1 MVLFSPL
8 PLGLMQVW
16 ASVGEGFWYAR
27 SAEFLQQPLMQ
38 TLVWLRIRGNL
49 LFGVGVIAL
58 AWFVFRRFL
67 GPRETSPAEA
77 HLPVAEA

>member
-1 MVLFSPL
+1 VSVLIP
-8 PLGLMQVW
+8 G
-16 ASVGEGFWYAR
+16 R